1 MQRMKRKL
9 PLGAVTLRAGLV
21 LLCAYLVFSLVS
33 VQMDIVTKRQQLD
46 NVTAQVEAQQAK
58 NQELRRTLDADDEA
72 SYMERVA
79 RDKLGYAKP
88 SERVYVDMSGQ

>member
-1 MQRMKRKL
+1 MQRMKKNM
-9 PLGAVTLRAGLV
+9 PLGTLMLGAGLV

-33 VQMDIVTKRQQLD
+33 VQMDIVTQRQQLD
-46 NVTAQVEAQQAK
+46 NITAQVEAQQAK

>member
-1 MQRMKRKL
+1 MQRMKKNM
-9 PLGAVTLRAGLV
+9 PLGALMLGAGLV

-33 VQMDIVTKRQQLD
+33 VQMDIVTQRQQLD
-46 NVTAQVEAQQAK
+46 NITAQVEAQQAK